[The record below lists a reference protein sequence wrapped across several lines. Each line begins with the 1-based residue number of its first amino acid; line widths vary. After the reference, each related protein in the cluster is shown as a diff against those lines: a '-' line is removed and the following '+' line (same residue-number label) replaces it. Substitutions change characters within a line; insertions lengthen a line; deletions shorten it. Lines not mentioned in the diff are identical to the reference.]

1 MTKLALLLGSAI
13 TIGFWATAWFYP
25 AWGLA
30 GLAALALLLWLMTR
44 EPVVPAVA
52 GPDAGPAT
60 TQPASL
66 PPSAATPGRATRS
79 GPACGPTRRASR
91 APNGA
96 WWTGAVRS
104 CRRSGSTPEPA
115 AQHST
120 MFTASP
126 PRAVSLYFVCM
137 SAPVSRIVLMTLSSD
152 T

>member
-44 EPVVPAVA
+44 ESVVPAPA

-60 TQPASL
+60 TQ
-66 PPSAATPGRATRS
+66 ATRS

-91 APNGA
+91 APSGA
-96 WWTGAVRS
+96 WWTGAARS

-120 MFTASP
+120 MFTARP

>member
-13 TIGFWATAWFYP
+13 TIGFWATAWCYP

-66 PPSAATPGRATRS
+66 PP
-79 GPACGPTRRASR
+79 PADERRHWAEL
-91 APNGA
+91 PP
-96 WWTGAVRS
+96 AVRERLGRDPGPGHEIWAGVRPDPAGEPRTEWRVVD
-104 CRRSGSTPEPA
+104 RRGQVVQA
-115 AQHST
+115 FWLDA
-120 MFTASP
+120 
-126 PRAVSLYFVCM
+126 
-137 SAPVSRIVLMTLSSD
+137 
-152 T
+152 